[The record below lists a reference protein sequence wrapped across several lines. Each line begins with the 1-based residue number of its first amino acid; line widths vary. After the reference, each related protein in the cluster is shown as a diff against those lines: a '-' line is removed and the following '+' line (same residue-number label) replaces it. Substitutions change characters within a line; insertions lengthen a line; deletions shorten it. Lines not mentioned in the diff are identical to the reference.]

1 MVLETERIMAVNTR
15 RRVGDC
21 SVVVDVERSKGQSF
35 STRVSSTERK
45 ILQVD
50 CTWYGTGS
58 LIVGRVSYS
67 SSRSVK
73 STAHR

>member
-50 CTWYGTGS
+50 CTYGM
-58 LIVGRVSYS
+58 VPV
-67 SSRSVK
+67 V
-73 STAHR
+73 